1 MVLILYAWTAQMLC
15 DAADSATR
23 IRLLVSLLALLANG
37 GTARSDP
44 FDERIDERANLVF
57 ETIERRG
64 VDQVEVLRAMRRVPR
79 HAFVP
84 QALTDYAYEDRPLP
98 IGHGQTIS
106 QPYIVGYMTEVLGL
120 QSGETVLEVGTGSG
134 YQAAVLA
141 EMTERVFTIEVIPE
155 LAVAARRRLDEL
167 GYTTVESKNDDGY
180 HGWSD
185 RAPFDA
191 IIVTAAADHVPPPL
205 IAQLAVGGVMII
217 PVGAPNA
224 IQSLIRIRKLDDG
237 TIERDGLLY
246 VRFVP
251 LVSPSQN

>member
-1 MVLILYAWTAQMLC
+1 MLR
-15 DAADSATR
+15 DATDSATR
-23 IRLLVSLLALLANG
+23 WRLLVSILVILASEGIAYPN
-37 GTARSDP
+37 P
-44 FDERIDERANLVF
+44 FDERVDERANLVY

-64 VDQVEVLRAMRRVPR
+64 VEDIRVLRAMRRVPR

-84 QALTDYAYEDRPLP
+84 EAVADSAYRDRALR

-141 EMTERVFTIEVIPE
+141 ELTERVFTIEVIPE
-155 LAVAARRRLDEL
+155 LSIAARARLDEL
-167 GYTTVESKNDDGY
+167 GYATVESKNDDGY
-180 HGWSD
+180 HGWSEY
-185 RAPFDA
+185 APFDA

-205 IAQLAVGGVMII
+205 IDQLAVGGVMII

-251 LVSPSQN
+251 FVSPSL